1 MVNVDL
7 TKVVAADEFQGE
19 DEKENFEVRQ
29 MLEVAKTYL
38 ASFAWSKGVMQ
49 DYVGIAVG
57 GVLGVFLFKIT
68 PKDEKVDEWVWVVTG
83 DVPQAYITAES
94 APNPACAL
102 DAYIGAMEEWVQA
115 VKSGRPVKDLIPVG
129 VSPSL
134 KNAENLERRLSFVDR
149 EILSRYLGD
158 LRK

>member
-7 TKVVAADEFQGE
+7 TKVVAADEFQGG
-19 DEKENFEVRQ
+19 DQKETFEVRQ
-29 MLEVAKTYL
+29 MLEVPKTDL
-38 ASFAWSKGVMQ
+38 ASFAWSEGVVQ
-49 DYVGIAVG
+49 
-57 GVLGVFLFKIT
+57 
-68 PKDEKVDEWVWVVTG
+68 
-83 DVPQAYITAES
+83 QAYITAES
-94 APNPACAL
+94 APKPACGL